1 MADSGGGNAGPWKI
15 ELYFDCLSPFSYLAF
30 TVLTRYEELWG
41 IELELKPFLLGGVM
55 AATGNTPPGARPWA
69 GATMRVSAQDMERTK
84 RHFNMPSMLDMPG
97 NFFGPDG
104 PADKRG
110 LARDL
115 RYMRTLAALRRLHP
129 ATAGGDA
136 GRGAAVLRDGA
147 RGVFEHIWADAD
159 ARDGAGNVAM
169 SEAALQDI
177 LVRNTALGVA
187 EAAEVVAAHN
197 APETKAAL
205 KATVAEAVE
214 RGAYGAP
221 FIVLRR
227 RQQREGEDEEH
238 VFFGSDRFEQL
249 AFVAGLPWLG
259 PDPKRPSVAKL

>member
-1 MADSGGGNAGPWKI
+1 MVDSAPAEAAPWKI

-30 TVLTRYEELWG
+30 TVLTRYEEMWG
-41 IELELKPFLLGGVM
+41 VDLELKPFLLGGVM

-69 GATMRVSAQDMERTK
+69 GATARVSMQDMARTK
-84 RHFNMPSMLDMPG
+84 RHFNMPDMLDMPG

-129 ATAGGDA
+129 ARPGGS
-136 GRGAAVLRDGA
+136 GAALLRDGA
-147 RGVFEHIWADAD
+147 RAIFRHIWADAS

-169 SEAALQDI
+169 NEHVLEDV
-177 LVRNTALGVA
+177 LVRHTALGVA
-187 EAAEVVAAHN
+187 DAAEVVAAHS

-227 RQQREGEDEEH
+227 QGGGQEEEEH

-259 PDPKRPSVAKL
+259 PDPKRPSVGRL